1 MSPRRHVH
9 IITPGDHYSPRT
21 GSAIPTV
28 VHGLCGATPEGEPRP
43 AVVVRRDTYPDRYDS
58 AEIIEYDTAR
68 PLRLGNAKIQRY
80 LDGGLGS
87 LGLPRVS
94 ARHELAATLADQDS
108 WEPSIVFAHNAP
120 QLVPVID
127 VNRHVPVLYAHNN
140 LLRTYSRWES
150 RRALDRVAAI
160 ICVSDAL
167 AEQTASH
174 LPRGLRERIRVVRNG
189 VDFEAFHREN
199 PLQRSG
205 PLKVVFVGRMIPEK
219 GAAVLLDAVVS
230 LDRPDIHLTLVGSSG
245 FSASDPLTSY
255 EREVRAKAALLGGR
269 VDLRPFVPR
278 SEVPKLLQGADVVV
292 IPSRWPDPCPLTVLE
307 GMAAGAAV
315 IGSDIGGIPETL
327 RGSGLVIPPG
337 DLPSLA
343 KTLLRLTD
351 DEAEHRRIANSCL
364 DYARRHDWAS
374 TAVALRYALDEHH
387 RPADELLTKSPGEDV
402 RSPESVGE

>member
-58 AEIIEYDTAR
+58 ADIIEYATAR
-68 PLRLGNAKIQRY
+68 PLQLGNAKIQRY
-80 LDGGLGS
+80 LDGGLGA
-87 LGLPRVS
+87 LGLPRVA
-94 ARHELAATLADQDS
+94 ARRELAATVADQDS

-120 QLVPVID
+120 QLVPLID
-127 VNRHVPVLYAHNN
+127 VKRHVPVLYAHNH

-150 RRALDRVAAI
+150 HRALDRVAAI
-160 ICVSDAL
+160 ICVSDSL

-174 LPRGLRERIRVVRNG
+174 LPRALRERIRVVRNG

-219 GAAVLLDAVVS
+219 GADVLVDALVE

-245 FSASDPLTSY
+245 FSALDPLTPF
-255 EREVRAKAALLGGR
+255 EREVGNKAAKLGDR
-269 VDLRPFVPR
+269 SDLRPFIPR
-278 SEVPKLLQGADVVV
+278 SDVPTLLRGADVVV

-327 RGSGLVIPPG
+327 RGPGLLVPPG
-337 DLPSLA
+337 SVPDLAEALAALAADSL
-343 KTLLRLTD
+343 LLEGT
-351 DEAEHRRIANSCL
+351 AAACTQW
-364 DYARRHDWAS
+364 ARDHDWGRTRRDLRA
-374 TAVALRYALDEHH
+374 AVDSSA
-387 RPADELLTKSPGEDV
+387 
-402 RSPESVGE
+402 